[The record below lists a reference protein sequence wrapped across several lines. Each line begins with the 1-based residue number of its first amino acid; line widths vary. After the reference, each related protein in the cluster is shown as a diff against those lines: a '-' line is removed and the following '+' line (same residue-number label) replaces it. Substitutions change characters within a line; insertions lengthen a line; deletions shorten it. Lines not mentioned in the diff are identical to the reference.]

1 MAMWA
6 LFRKSFQKNL
16 ASVLNYDEAAALE
29 IAGKAKP
36 DYKRIIKRLP
46 EFEKEDRFRMNIIN
60 CAMFSSFILHM
71 HPRPL
76 VDQLTERY
84 CRNESYRSI
93 AFSGQESVF
102 LEYGFFSVHRWQRL

>member
-1 MAMWA
+1 MKYTGMPMAMWA

-36 DYKRIIKRLP
+36 DYKRIINRLP
-46 EFEKEDRFRMNIIN
+46 EFEKEDLFRMNIIN

-71 HPRPL
+71 YPQPS
-76 VDQLTERY
+76 VDQLTEYYKQSMLTPAMRWF
-84 CRNESYRSI
+84 CRK
-93 AFSGQESVF
+93 G
-102 LEYGFFSVHRWQRL
+102 G